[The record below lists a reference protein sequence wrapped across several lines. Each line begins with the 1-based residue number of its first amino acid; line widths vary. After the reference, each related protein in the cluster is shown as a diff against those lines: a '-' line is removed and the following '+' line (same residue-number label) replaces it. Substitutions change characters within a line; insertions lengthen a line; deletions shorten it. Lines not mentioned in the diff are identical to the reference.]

1 MLLYS
6 HRINSISK
14 LEETNCENG
23 VEFDI
28 RSNGEDLYLHHDA
41 FGKGELFSD
50 WLNHFDHAGM
60 IVNTKCEGMEEK
72 IIGMLHNKHIENYF
86 LLDMSLPFMVKWMKK
101 GFTKMA
107 VRHSKYEPIE
117 YTMKFAGCAEW
128 VWVDCFDGEAA
139 DRKILEELKR
149 HFKVCIVSPE
159 LQGYPID
166 LIEVF
171 KDKWKNIELDGV
183 CTKHPENW
191 N

>member
-1 MLLYS
+1 MIIFK
-6 HRINSISK
+6 HRINQIKALSQ
-14 LEETNCENG
+14 LDCQFG

-28 RSNGEDLYLHHDA
+28 RSNGEQLYINHDA
-41 FGKGELFSD
+41 FGGGDLFDD
-50 WLNHFDHAGM
+50 WLNHYSHAGM
-60 IVNTKCEGMEEK
+60 IVNTKCEGMEEE

-86 LLDMSLPFMVKWMKK
+86 FLDMSLPFMVKWMKR